1 MKLDKKQAIDRRNQ
15 HLALNQKQPGT
26 VLNADNSYFAVLD
39 PRRNIW
45 WFDLPVSQLKSLEW
59 LNLLMHTPEPDQ
71 LLHVKVPT
79 SFLRARIAGLEV
91 RNQGKRKAT
100 ISLELSADRDSYL
113 KDLRPEGTHL
123 GFAVFIQA

>member
-15 HLALNQKQPGT
+15 QLENP
-26 VLNADNSYFAVLD
+26 VLNADNSYFALLD

-59 LNLLMHTPEPDQ
+59 LNLLLHIPEPEQ

-79 SFLRARIAGLEV
+79 SFLRARIAGVEV
-91 RNQGKRKAT
+91 RNAGKRKAT
-100 ISLELSADRDSYL
+100 ISLELSADRDGFL
-113 KDLRPEGTHL
+113 KDLRPEGTNL
-123 GFAVFIQA
+123 GFAVFLQA